1 MIKTVVF
8 DIGNVLVN
16 FNWKQ
21 MYLER
26 GISEEKLDRV
36 AKATVLNPLWIEFD
50 KGILP
55 FEKIVDMLVEQDKEI
70 EKEIRLCLMDTS
82 QIVTKREFAIPL
94 ISSLKEKG
102 LQVLVLS
109 NFNDRILKECVDA
122 MDFLPYTDG
131 GVISYQDHFVK
142 PQPEIYQLLLAR
154 YGLNAKECVF
164 IDDIPKNIEEARNQ
178 GMKGIVFHSY
188 EQMMKE
194 LEEVLSEKF

>member
-94 ISSLKEKG
+94 ISGLKEKG

-109 NFNDRILKECVDA
+109 NFNDRILKECADA

-142 PQPEIYQLLLAR
+142 PQPEIYQLLLER

-194 LEEVLSEKF
+194 LEEVLFEKF